1 MSEHGVVKKIYLYK
15 RFERFWH
22 WVQAAL
28 VIMLIITGF
37 EIHSSYTI
45 FGFEEA
51 VEIHSFCGWAW
62 IILYAFIIFWLFT
75 TNEWKQYIP
84 TTKKLLSMVRYYS
97 IGIFKGDPHPMP
109 KSERIKHNP
118 LQRLTYLGI
127 ASVIIPIQMLTG
139 FLYYNYNHW
148 IPWGWKDLSL
158 GVMAFIHTAC
168 AFAILIFLIVHI
180 YMTTTGH
187 DVFTH
192 IKAMI
197 TGWEETPEGG
207 PEPAE

>member
-1 MSEHGVVKKIYLYK
+1 MSPNESMTKIYLYK

-22 WVQAAL
+22 WVQALL
-28 VIMLIITGF
+28 VIILIVTGF
-37 EIHSSYTI
+37 EIHGAWRL

-51 VEIHSFCGWAW
+51 VEIHGWCGWAW

-75 TNEWKQYIP
+75 TGEWKQYIP
-84 TTKKLLSMVRYYS
+84 TTKKLLSMVGYYS
-97 IGIFKGDPHPMP
+97 LGIFKGDPHPMP

-127 ASVIIPIQMLTG
+127 ASVIIPLQMITG
-139 FLYYNYNHW
+139 ALYYNYNHW
-148 IPWGWKDLSL
+148 ISWDWRALTL
-158 GVMAFIHTAC
+158 GSMAFIHTAG
-168 AFAILIFLIVHI
+168 AFAIFIFLIVHV

-187 DVFTH
+187 GVSAH

-197 TGWEETPEGG
+197 TGWEEVPETETPASE
-207 PEPAE
+207 

>member
-1 MSEHGVVKKIYLYK
+1 MNERENTKKIYLYK

-22 WVQAAL
+22 WAQALL
-28 VIMLIITGF
+28 VLVLIVTGF
-37 EIHSSYTI
+37 EIHSTYTI

-51 VEIHSFCGWAW
+51 VEIHGLCGWAW
-62 IILYAFIIFWLFT
+62 IVLYAFVIFWLFT
-75 TNEWKQYIP
+75 TGEWRQYIP
-84 TTKKLLSMVRYYS
+84 TTKRLLSMVRYYS

-127 ASVIIPIQMLTG
+127 ASVIIPVQMLTG

-148 IPWGWKDLSL
+148 PAWGWADLTL
-158 GVMAFIHTAC
+158 GAIAFIHTVG
-168 AFAILIFLIVHI
+168 AFAILIFLIVHV

-187 DVFTH
+187 SLWTH
-192 IKAMI
+192 ITAMI
-197 TGWEETPEGG
+197 TGWEEVPEADAGTPG
-207 PEPAE
+207 